1 MIESVKIKK
10 PVSFKFIRKL
20 LEQIFCNTKWIHEEK
35 EKKKSRLEII
45 CQDEIKLDESLL
57 DQQFKIDGYQFPP
70 FRRDRDKKGG
80 GKVAF
85 VREGFIVN
93 KIKEFEKNKSE
104 TIYLELFPIKNRL
117 LCMYAG
123 ILMKQARKFSLT
135 N

>member
-1 MIESVKIKK
+1 MDSLREKIKK
-10 PVSFKFIRKL
+10 F
-20 LEQIFCNTKWIHEEK
+20 
-35 EKKKSRLEII
+35 RLEII
-45 CQDEIKLDESLL
+45 CQDESKLDESLL

-70 FRRDRDKKGG
+70 FRRDRDKNGG

-93 KIKEFEKNKSE
+93 KMKEFEKNKSE

-117 LCMYAG
+117 LCTYTD
-123 ILMKQARKFSLT
+123 ILMKQTRKFSLM

>member
-1 MIESVKIKK
+1 MKK
-10 PVSFKFIRKL
+10 K
-20 LEQIFCNTKWIHEEK
+20 
-35 EKKKSRLEII
+35 KKKSRLEII

-70 FRRDRDKKGG
+70 FRRDRDKNGG

-85 VREGFIVN
+85 VREGFIIN

-104 TIYLELFPIKNRL
+104 TIYLELFPIKNCL